1 MFIKLMQVF
10 TYEDD
15 GWGCKT
21 IDCTNPSWEEMENA
35 VRRLERFRYPFIWF
49 YRSSSAPEN
58 ALPDFEVMGGD
69 GAYVVGA
76 NTPDAT
82 DHRIVRFGSKSAK
95 QIDVWLSDQGATFEE
110 GLVCDDVDVV
120 LEMLRRFHESG
131 TFSPEIEW
139 E

>member
-10 TYEDD
+10 NYQDD

-21 IDCTNPSWEEMENA
+21 IEFRNPSWHEMETA
-35 VRRLERFRYPFIWF
+35 VRRLEKFRYPFIWF
-49 YRSSSAPEN
+49 YCSGDVSEN
-58 ALPDFEVMGGD
+58 ALPDFEIMGGD

-76 NTPDAT
+76 KTPDAT
-82 DHRIVRFGSKSAK
+82 DHRVVRFGPKSEK

-120 LEMLRRFHESG
+120 LEMLRQFHDSG
-131 TFSPEIEW
+131 TFRPGIEW